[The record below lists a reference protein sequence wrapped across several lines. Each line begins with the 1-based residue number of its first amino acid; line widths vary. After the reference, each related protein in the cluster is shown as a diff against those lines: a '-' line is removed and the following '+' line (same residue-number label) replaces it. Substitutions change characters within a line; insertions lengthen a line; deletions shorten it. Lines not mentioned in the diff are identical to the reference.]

1 MTVDMKHL
9 EYLQRVAD
17 SDVILLKEKEA
28 TYKGSWK
35 MAGGRS
41 AWFMFRRNM
50 DRLQNMMA
58 AVPWPESFSREDL
71 RDAATENGP
80 ERKRHI
86 GYELTSE
93 LADWMLQ
100 KLSEED
106 VFEKIHDDPSGRDGT
121 VLACLRDL
129 RRYATLIE
137 AEMISRGAVIPER
150 ENKIIVSP
158 RLTTEE
164 ARRMSEVWDGTS
176 TKVEDC
182 IMKQGTP
189 ENEWVVAKPGT
200 PEDGGQHESLAPW
213 VMTDDVINNVMTQMH
228 IDTWYRRVGP
238 LWVLEASV
246 CNPKFGEPPALIR
259 SLYDFK
265 PTQGNLYVVKIALCP
280 LGAREYFPKFQ
291 EEANRH
297 EWEKMQEWVAT
308 LYEWN
313 PSDEKHHLIDRAW
326 EAET

>member
-1 MTVDMKHL
+1 MHDMKHL
-9 EYLQRVAD
+9 EHLQRVAD

-71 RDAATENGP
+71 QDVATDPDKEYTLS
-80 ERKRHI
+80 H
-86 GYELTSE
+86 E
-93 LADWMLQ
+93 LAEWMVQ

-106 VFEKIHDDPSGRDGT
+106 VFEKIHDDPSGKDGS

-137 AEMISRGAVIPER
+137 AEMISRGAVLPER
-150 ENKIIVSP
+150 EKKIIVAP

-164 ARRMSEVWDGTS
+164 ARRMSEVWNGDTS
-176 TKVEDC
+176 VESVD
-182 IMKQGTP
+182 
-189 ENEWVVAKPGT
+189 AYSKPPFDDKRVIGT

-213 VMTDDVINNVMTQMH
+213 VMTDDVINNVLTQMH

-246 CNPKFGEPPALIR
+246 CDPKFGSPPELIR

-280 LGAREYFPKFQ
+280 LGAREYFPRFQ

-297 EWEKMQEWVAT
+297 EWEKMQEWVAA
-308 LYEWN
+308 LYEWD

-326 EAET
+326 EAEA